1 MPSIR
6 LGSLHTRYEVIGQG
20 PRTLLMVQGLGLDGA
35 TWGTLAQL
43 LAQHYKVVTFDA
55 RGAGLAQD
63 DGAPIGTEQMAHDV
77 LALCQALKLQRP
89 VLLGF
94 SMGGMVVQHAAAIAP
109 QAWSGLILLSSVLQ
123 ASARSAE
130 LLAVWRDMVAAGVSR
145 SLVLRNQLLWANQTS
160 FYATEGALATTL
172 DYVLGLPQ
180 HQGPQ
185 GFVRQANAC
194 IAHDGRAACAQIS
207 LPALVMVGVQEQ
219 VFSVPE
225 VKALAGAIAG
235 AQYVCLPS
243 GGHNAWLEYP
253 EAVAAAVQA
262 FIAMLPSA
270 A

>member
-1 MPSIR
+1 
-6 LGSLHTRYEVIGQG
+6 
-20 PRTLLMVQGLGLDGA
+20 
-35 TWGTLAQL
+35 LAQL

-63 DGAPIGTEQMAHDV
+63 DGAPVSTEQMAHDV
-77 LALCQALKLQRP
+77 LALCQALKLQSP
-89 VLLGF
+89 ELLGF

-109 QAWSGLILLSSVLQ
+109 QAWSGLVLLSSVLQ

-160 FYATEGALATTL
+160 FYTTEGALAVAL
-172 DYVLGLPQ
+172 DYVLSLPQ

-194 IAHDGRAACAQIS
+194 ITHDGRAACAQID
-207 LPALVMVGVQEQ
+207 LPAMVMVGVQEQ

-225 VKALAGAIAG
+225 VKALAGAIVG

-262 FIAMLPSA
+262 FITMLPVAAAGSCAANSA
-270 A
+270 LKVAAPTLGE